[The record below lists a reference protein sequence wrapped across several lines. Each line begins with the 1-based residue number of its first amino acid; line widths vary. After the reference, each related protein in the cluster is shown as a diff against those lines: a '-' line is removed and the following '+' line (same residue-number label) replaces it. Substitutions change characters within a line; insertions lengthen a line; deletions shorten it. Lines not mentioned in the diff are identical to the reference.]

1 MAKSKNLTA
10 HNQSYKA
17 HRNGIEKP
25 KHQRQASTKR
35 VRSSFAL
42 LAISRSETN
51 ISSVIAYCGANCFVD
66 WLVCFSVIAVCV
78 VDDDDERGLSVLV
91 LAIWISVA
99 DWGNSVFIVATSS
112 ILSNPSKLQ

>member
-51 ISSVIAYCGANCFVD
+51 ISSGF
-66 WLVCFSVIAVCV
+66 L
-78 VDDDDERGLSVLV
+78 
-91 LAIWISVA
+91 
-99 DWGNSVFIVATSS
+99 
-112 ILSNPSKLQ
+112 